1 MRTHL
6 QRALFANMNTIL
18 YLWVVSAAFAA
29 PAKKAQ
35 APGASSSAEV
45 DIPPVV
51 PMPGAGPMNP
61 LNPLFPVNPM
71 NPMNPVNPM
80 NPMNP
85 LGPEILIPVPVP
97 VPGGPAQGL
106 FPFGQAGGQQATLA
120 QAAGLLAMCGQ
131 AAGQPANLPQAAGIQ
146 AACGQLAAN
155 PANLAQ
161 AMGLQGPLGQAG
173 APQGALGQAAA
184 LQTALA
190 QLLGLPATA
199 NQGVAAFPANF
210 NQAALAKLLGK
221 KK

>member
-85 LGPEILIPVPVP
+85 LGPE
-97 VPGGPAQGL
+97 GL